1 MRSESFARRHGDG
14 LGASWFRLGNRS
26 RTPTQFNQTGA
37 WEGHDDLPVGQRLD
51 ETLDAVRDLGDL
63 RDQGQKHSHH
73 RVHQLPDG
81 LVCEGAGQPAATQ
94 RSRVIHVVVW
104 CYHCAYSRSG
114 QQIMEVAIRK
124 MGNSQ
129 GVLIPKPILAQVGL
143 EGTADLQVRDGVIE
157 IRAIRR
163 NPREGWA
170 DDARRLAEQGG
181 DALVWPEVANKGD
194 DELVW

>member
-1 MRSESFARRHGDG
+1 MTVMVNMVSLACRGQAVSRAGSCRDDMSLHCTGTRIDGD
-14 LGASWFRLGNRS
+14 A
-26 RTPTQFNQTGA
+26 
-37 WEGHDDLPVGQRLD
+37 QRV
-51 ETLDAVRDLGDL
+51 T
-63 RDQGQKHSHH
+63 
-73 RVHQLPDG
+73 
-81 LVCEGAGQPAATQ
+81 
-94 RSRVIHVVVW
+94 
-104 CYHCAYSRSG
+104 CYHCAYGRSRE
-114 QQIMEVAIRK
+114 QIVEVAIRK

-163 NPREGWA
+163 NPRDGWA

-181 DALVWPEVANKGD
+181 DALVWPEVANEGD